1 MDGLIPNVTAWCPSA
16 FTGATGEVFAEVV
29 AAVVAAHC
37 AFVAEPWPAD
47 ITHQTVDKATELSY
61 DFIVV
66 GAGTAG
72 SLVASRLSKHWSVL
86 LLEAGGDPGLDS
98 EVPAFL
104 YNNQKTANDW
114 NYKTEPDGT
123 SCLGLRHERCTWSK
137 GKGMGGS
144 SSINAMLYITGHH
157 ADYDSW
163 KSLGYTGWGYED
175 LSSYFDKVE
184 KKLDLNDYRF
194 NTNPFYN
201 LLEESYKELGVLPI
215 DKLNNE
221 AVIGTKITKLLT
233 RNGKRLNTAKIFIN
247 ESINLHIL
255 KNAVV
260 HKVIIDAESKIT
272 VGVEVQVANGKIM
285 QINVRKEVIL
295 SAGSIGTPQ
304 ILMLSGIG
312 PKKHL
317 EEKKIIPIIN
327 LLVGQ
332 NLQDHI
338 FFPIYLTIKETIPI
352 SPEAFNLFVMQ
363 YILTRTGPL
372 STIGVTDFMSFINTR
387 DNSIPNVQFHH
398 MYIPKNDQLML
409 KIYMNKTGYKA
420 EVTEAVAKLNKDYE
434 LIGLYP
440 TLLHPK
446 SKGEVLLADNNP
458 TSKPIIKPH
467 YFKSPDDIKQLI
479 EGVRFVPKLQNTNIF
494 KALNAKLVQ
503 IKIPFCTELLFNTD
517 NYWECYIRHM
527 ATTVYHPVGT
537 AKMGVKEDPD
547 SVVDYNLMVHGVKK
561 LRVVD
566 ASVMPDIVGANTMA
580 TTLAIAEKAA
590 DMIRKLY
597 NIKDEL

>member
-1 MDGLIPNVTAWCPSA
+1 MDGIIPNVTAWCPSA
-16 FTGATGEVFAEVV
+16 FSGATGEMFAGAV

-37 AFVAEPWPAD
+37 AFVAAPWPAD
-47 ITHQTVDKATELSY
+47 SSHQIVDKATELSY

-98 EVPAFL
+98 EIPAFL

-137 GKGMGGS
+137 GKCMGGS

-163 KSLGYTGWGYED
+163 QSLGNTGWGYKD
-175 LSSYFDKVE
+175 LSLYFDKVE
-184 KKLDLNDYRF
+184 KNLNLNDYRF
-194 NTNPFYN
+194 NANPLYN
-201 LLEESYKELGVLPI
+201 LFEEAYKELGVLPI
-215 DKLNNE
+215 DKLSNE
-221 AVIGTKITKLLT
+221 AIIGTKITKLLT

-247 ESINLHIL
+247 ESLNLHIL

-260 HKVIIDAESKIT
+260 RKVIIDADSKIT
-272 VGVEVQVANGKIM
+272 VGVEVQVTNGKIM

-317 EEKKIIPIIN
+317 EEKKINSIIN
-327 LLVGQ
+327 LPVGQ

-338 FFPIYLTIKETIPI
+338 FFPIYLSIKDTVPIP
-352 SPEAFNLFVMQ
+352 PEAFTFFVMQ
-363 YILTRTGPL
+363 YVLTRTGPL
-372 STIGVTDFMSFINTR
+372 STIGVTDFMAFINPN
-387 DNSIPNVQFHH
+387 DNNIPNIQLHH

-409 KIYMNKTGYKA
+409 KIYMNNTGYKA
-420 EVTEAVAKLNKDYE
+420 EVIEAVAKLNKDYE

-458 TSKPIIKPH
+458 TSKPVIKPN
-467 YFKSPDDIKQLI
+467 YFKNPDDLKQLI
-479 EGVRFVPKLQNTNIF
+479 ESVRFVSKLHNTNTF

-503 IKIPFCTELLFNTD
+503 IKLPFCTEFSFNTN
-517 NYWECYIRHM
+517 NYWDCYIRHM

-537 AKMGVKEDPD
+537 AKMGMKEDPN
-547 SVVDYNLMVHGVKK
+547 SVVDYNLMVHGVEK

-566 ASVMPDIVGANTMA
+566 ASVMPGIVGANTMA
-580 TTLAIAEKAA
+580 TTLAIAEKAV
-590 DMIRKLY
+590 DMIIKLY
-597 NIKDEL
+597 NVKDEL

>member
-16 FTGATGEVFAEVV
+16 FTGATGEVFAGAI

-37 AFVAEPWPAD
+37 AFVAEPWPED
-47 ITHQTVDKATELSY
+47 STHQIVDKATELSY

-98 EVPAFL
+98 EIPAFL
-104 YNNQKTANDW
+104 YNTQETAYDW

-144 SSINAMLYITGHH
+144 SSINAMLYIIGHH
-157 ADYDSW
+157 ANYDSW
-163 KSLGYTGWGYED
+163 KTLGNTGWGYED
-175 LSSYFDKVE
+175 LSSYFNKVE
-184 KKLDLNDYRF
+184 KRLNLNSYRF

-201 LLEESYKELGVLPI
+201 FFEEAYKELGIMPI
-215 DKLNNE
+215 DKLSNE
-221 AVIGTKITKLLT
+221 AVIGTKIAKLVT

-247 ESINLHIL
+247 ESITLHIM

-285 QINVRKEVIL
+285 QINVRKEVVL

-317 EEKKIIPIIN
+317 EEKKIIPVIN
-327 LLVGQ
+327 LPVGQ

-338 FFPIYLTIKETIPI
+338 FFPIYLTIKETLPI
-352 SPEAFNLFVMQ
+352 SPEAFNVFVMQ

-372 STIGVTDFMSFINTR
+372 STIGVTDFMSFVNTK
-387 DNSIPNVQFHH
+387 DNSIPNIQFHH
-398 MYIPKNDQLML
+398 MYIPKNDQLM

-420 EVTEAVAKLNKDYE
+420 EVIEAVAELNNEFE

-446 SKGEVLLADNNP
+446 SKGEVLLANNNP
-458 TSKPIIKPH
+458 TSKPIIKPC
-467 YFKSPDDIKQLI
+467 YLKKADDLKQLI
-479 EGVRFVPKLQNTNIF
+479 DGVRFVTKLQITDTF

-503 IKIPFCTELLFNTD
+503 IKLPFCTEYPFNTD
-517 NYWECYIRHM
+517 SYWECYIRHM

-537 AKMGVKEDPD
+537 AKMGMKEDPN
-547 SVVDYNLMVHGVKK
+547 SVVDYNLMVHGVKR

-580 TTLAIAEKAA
+580 TTLAIAEKAV
-590 DMIRKLY
+590 DMVRKLY
-597 NIKDEL
+597 NVKDEL